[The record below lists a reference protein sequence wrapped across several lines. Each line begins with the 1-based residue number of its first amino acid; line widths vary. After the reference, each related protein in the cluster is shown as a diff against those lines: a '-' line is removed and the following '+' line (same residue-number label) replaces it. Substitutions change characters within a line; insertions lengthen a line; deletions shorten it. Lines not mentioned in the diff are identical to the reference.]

1 MPKAK
6 GDDWFK
12 DSFHSCFL
20 RTHRSSWTLGTKRG
34 CSTSSHIWGLWECK
48 DSHTLNSPS
57 SSGPLTE
64 QLAMLQPMSKS
75 TTETWKEVMDSRH
88 PEGGKIS
95 KELCHEPS
103 HMYTLEP

>member
-12 DSFHSCFL
+12 AFHSCFPQDPAG
-20 RTHRSSWTLGTKRG
+20 SSCMLGTKRG
-34 CSTSSHIWGLWECK
+34 CFPSSHIWGLWECK
-48 DSHTLNSPS
+48 DSHTLNCPS

-75 TTETWKEVMDSRH
+75 TTDTWKEVTDSRH
-88 PEGGKIS
+88 LEEDKIS

-103 HMYTLEP
+103 HRYTLEP